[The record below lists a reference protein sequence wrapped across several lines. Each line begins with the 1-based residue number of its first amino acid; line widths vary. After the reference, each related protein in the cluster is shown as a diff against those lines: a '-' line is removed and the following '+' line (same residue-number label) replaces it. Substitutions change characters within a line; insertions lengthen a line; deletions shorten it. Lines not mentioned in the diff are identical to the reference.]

1 MASIFAT
8 DNKRKRSFNSSVI
21 EEAYSS
27 MMSRVETYLG
37 IGQALLKYFKAKN
50 G

>member
-8 DNKRKRSFNSSVI
+8 DNKRKRSVI